1 VPEETP
7 QRKNQKKAPKTRP
20 ADDMLDGE
28 DIRQWENPL
37 AQVISDIHASLY
49 ETYDEYNRQAM
60 VKQHRHVWFSRTAVF
75 FGTLAILLS
84 ILQVFLRAYPDY
96 LVNNPD
102 LAIFEKGAFFTAIIA
117 IGIAMGSRLL
127 RDWLKQR
134 YLAEQCRSLKFR
146 ALIHPYLSFSS
157 EGDWNERF
165 AKWKKRFDLKV
176 ADLKKKED
184 WSLEKILVVD
194 TINAPPHESSGR
206 SLNVPYLLMLTDY
219 YQKKRISTQVAYF
232 SAQARTFRNK
242 NKITE
247 WIPQYCFLGGVV
259 CAALQFIIEF
269 FYPNVPTAGKA
280 IILLLTLVLPSIG
293 VASKTLR
300 SSVEVARN
308 ASLFSAKCRALR
320 QFEMRLQAE
329 RAKEVMNWR
338 EILNIM
344 WESENFF
351 ESENREWLRI
361 MHDAEWFL

>member
-1 VPEETP
+1 MPEETP

-194 TINAPPHESSGR
+194 AINAPPHESSGR

-247 WIPQYCFLGGVV
+247 WIPQV
-259 CAALQFIIEF
+259 
-269 FYPNVPTAGKA
+269 
-280 IILLLTLVLPSIG
+280 
-293 VASKTLR
+293 
-300 SSVEVARN
+300 
-308 ASLFSAKCRALR
+308 LFSRRCSLCSTAVHYRIFLPRRANGSKGNNPPVNPCPSQHR
-320 QFEMRLQAE
+320 CRLQNPAILGRGSAE
-329 RAKEVMNWR
+329 LLAVQCKMQGTETV
-338 EILNIM
+338 
-344 WESENFF
+344 
-351 ESENREWLRI
+351 
-361 MHDAEWFL
+361 